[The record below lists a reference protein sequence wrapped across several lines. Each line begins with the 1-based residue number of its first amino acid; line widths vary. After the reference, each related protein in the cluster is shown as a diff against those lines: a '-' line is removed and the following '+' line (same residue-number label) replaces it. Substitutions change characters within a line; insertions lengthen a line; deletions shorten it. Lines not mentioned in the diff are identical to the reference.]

1 MFEKWLSLC
10 PPVCSSQGVV
20 IEGLCGGEWF
30 MLPTTPAAMS
40 VADYS
45 PQMQA
50 EFCAADA
57 AAPEVNLNTTETAV
71 AEVSNNDDDDDD
83 DDVISGRNGSSC
95 RLPTAEQRDTPSLGN
110 ALLQWKTA
118 EDPSAR
124 SFRYNRFIS
133 QQVAG

>member
-1 MFEKWLSLC
+1 MALSLSL
-10 PPVCSSQGVV
+10 CSSQGVV

-57 AAPEVNLNTTETAV
+57 AAPEDNLNTNETAV
-71 AEVSNNDDDDDD
+71 AEVSNNDDDDDDD

-110 ALLQWKTA
+110 ALLQWKMA
-118 EDPSAR
+118 EDPSVR